1 MKTGM
6 YLVVAMVFSQF
17 ACAGGFTDVSNREG
31 TWEAGFIIN
40 QVDSW
45 DASGRG
51 GSSIDIDS
59 DTGWGFAL
67 GYNFNAHLNLSFLF
81 THNEQ
86 QYDADIVDASA
97 PTNIVTISHEL
108 DNDVYEFNFSYHFL
122 DRALTP
128 YISGGVG
135 WTYLDSNI
143 SSGDGGLVCWYDY
156 WWGYVCDSYYSTY
169 SDTSFSYSVGAGM
182 RWDIVSG
189 FTLKASVNQRF
200 IDLDNTSE
208 SPDLS
213 YAKLE
218 LIWLM

>member
-1 MKTGM
+1 MKRAV
-6 YLVVAMVFSQF
+6 YLAVGLLGVFVSSGVT
-17 ACAGGFTDVSNREG
+17 ADVSNRAA

-40 QVDSW
+40 HIDSW
-45 DASGRG
+45 DASGSG

-67 GYNFNAHLNLSFLF
+67 GYNFNAHFNMGFEF

-86 QYDADIVDASA
+86 QYDATLVDATASSN
-97 PTNIVTISHEL
+97 TVVLSHEL
-108 DNDVYEFNFSYHFL
+108 DNDYYNFNFTYHFL
-122 DRALTP
+122 DRNLTP
-128 YISGGVG
+128 YISGGLG
-135 WTYLDSNI
+135 WTYIDSNI
-143 SSGDGGLVCWYDY
+143 SDGDGGLVCWYDY

-182 RWDIVSG
+182 RWDISRA

-218 LIWLM
+218 FIWMM